1 MQANA
6 EHLKRAAAGSLANF
20 EAGTVSAR
28 GHNLFLDSLRG
39 QAKTTELDEELAGS
53 RVDEEEA
60 GGGFEDAKP
69 GKGPVAKK
77 GKAKKPQ
84 S

>member
-6 EHLKRAAAGSLANF
+6 EHLKRAAAASLANF
-20 EAGTVSAR
+20 EAGTVTAR

-39 QAKTTELDEELAGS
+39 QAKTTELDEELYGS

-60 GGGFEDAKP
+60 GGSEDAEPGEGAVATK
-69 GKGPVAKK
+69 GKG
-77 GKAKKPQ
+77 KKPRR
-84 S
+84 